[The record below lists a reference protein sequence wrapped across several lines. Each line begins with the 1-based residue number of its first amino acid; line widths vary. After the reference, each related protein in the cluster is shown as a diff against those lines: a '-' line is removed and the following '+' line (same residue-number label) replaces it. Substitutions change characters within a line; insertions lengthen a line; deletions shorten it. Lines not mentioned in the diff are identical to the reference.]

1 MKGEARLRGVE
12 HVLQLAHAALAVRQQ
27 AHDLEP
33 GLVRE
38 GVEYAC
44 RLRDLGKRR
53 RCHVRNIS
61 ISVDMSKRRVR
72 AGYNPNHAPTH
83 WISRASSPDSCDACL
98 GVCPKHPRGRM
109 KPS

>member
-1 MKGEARLRGVE
+1 MKREARLRGVE

-38 GVEYAC
+38 GVEYAG

-53 RCHVRNIS
+53 RCHVGNIS
-61 ISVDMSKRRVR
+61 TSVDVSKRRVR
-72 AGYNPNHAPTH
+72 AGYNANHAPRGPGALDRKST
-83 WISRASSPDSCDACL
+83 RLNSSHGYL
-98 GVCPKHPRGRM
+98 
-109 KPS
+109 